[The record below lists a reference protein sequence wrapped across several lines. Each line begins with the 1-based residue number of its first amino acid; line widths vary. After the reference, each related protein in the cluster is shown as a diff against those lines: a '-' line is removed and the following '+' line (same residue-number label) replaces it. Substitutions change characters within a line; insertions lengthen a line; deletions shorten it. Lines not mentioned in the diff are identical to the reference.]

1 MRENK
6 KPRITPIEDSG
17 LITPPKAEQQRNFSR
32 FPFMS
37 NLFTQ
42 INIGGSMS
50 EQGADKYGENI
61 SSGIKCF
68 LSMLGA
74 GGFIALI
81 LWQLPNLANFILAIK
96 G

>member
-1 MRENK
+1 
-6 KPRITPIEDSG
+6 
-17 LITPPKAEQQRNFSR
+17 
-32 FPFMS
+32 
-37 NLFTQ
+37 
-42 INIGGSMS
+42 MS

-68 LSMLGA
+68 LLMLGA